1 MGFKENIKK
10 LRMEKGWSQRKLASE
25 LNVTQAAIYNWEKG
39 DRQPSKEMFER
50 IAEKL
55 GTTPAQL
62 IGWDNSSQKE
72 SITDT
77 QEFLYNDLDLKHVPD
92 EVMRDLLAVQYE
104 TTKDAITENDIEE
117 AKKKAAKDP
126 IFLKELFK
134 GRLATAT
141 VIEMTNREIRAK
153 EQLFSRLIAK
163 DVKNREKIRNEMDIA
178 DYIILD
184 FFHSLN
190 DKGKDKVLDYTADLA
205 KIEEYLEKKE
215 E

>member
-39 DRQPSKEMFER
+39 ERQPSKEMFER

-72 SITDT
+72 FITDT
-77 QEFLYNDLDLKHVPD
+77 QAFPYESLDLKYVPD

-104 TTKDAITENDIEE
+104 TTEDTITENDIEE
-117 AKKKAAKDP
+117 AKKRAARDP

-134 GRLATAT
+134 GRLGTAAA
-141 VIEMTNREIRAK
+141 IEMTNREIRAR
-153 EQLFSRLIAK
+153 EQFFAEDRE
-163 DVKNREKIRNEMDIA
+163 NREKIRNEMDIA

-184 FFHSLN
+184 FFHLLN
-190 DKGKDKVLDYTADLA
+190 DKGKDKVLDYTADLV

>member
-39 DRQPSKEMFER
+39 ERQPSKDMFER

-55 GTTPAQL
+55 GNTPAQL

-72 SITDT
+72 FITDT
-77 QEFLYNDLDLKHVPD
+77 QAFPYESLDLKYVPD

-104 TTKDAITENDIEE
+104 TTEDTITENDIEE
-117 AKKKAAKDP
+117 AKKRAARDP

-134 GRLATAT
+134 GRLGTAAA
-141 VIEMTNREIRAK
+141 IDMTNREIRAR
-153 EQLFSRLIAK
+153 EQFFAEDRE
-163 DVKNREKIRNEMDIA
+163 NREKIRNEMDIA

-184 FFHSLN
+184 FFHLLN
-190 DKGKDKVLDYTADLA
+190 DKGKDKVLDYTADLV

>member
-39 DRQPSKEMFER
+39 ERQPSKEMFER

-72 SITDT
+72 FITDT
-77 QEFLYNDLDLKHVPD
+77 QAFPYESLDLKYVPD

-104 TTKDAITENDIEE
+104 TTEDAITENDIEE

-126 IFLKELFK
+126 RFLKELFK

-141 VIEMTNREIRAK
+141 VIEMTNREI
-153 EQLFSRLIAK
+153 QLFSRQIAE
-163 DVKNREKIRNEMDIA
+163 DRENREKIRNEMDIA

-184 FFHSLN
+184 FFHLLN

>member
-39 DRQPSKEMFER
+39 ERQPSKEMFER

-77 QEFLYNDLDLKHVPD
+77 QEFLYNDLDLKYVPD

-141 VIEMTNREIRAK
+141 VIEMTNREIRAR
-153 EQLFSRLIAK
+153 EQLFSRQIAE
-163 DVKNREKIRNEMDIA
+163 DRENREKIRNEMDIA

-184 FFHSLN
+184 FFHLLN

>member
-39 DRQPSKEMFER
+39 ERQPSKEMFER

-72 SITDT
+72 FITDT
-77 QEFLYNDLDLKHVPD
+77 QAFPYESLDLKYVPD

-104 TTKDAITENDIEE
+104 TTEDTITENDIEE
-117 AKKKAAKDP
+117 AKKRAARDP

-134 GRLATAT
+134 GRLGTAA
-141 VIEMTNREIRAK
+141 VIEMTNREIRAR
-153 EQLFSRLIAK
+153 EQLFAK
-163 DVKNREKIRNEMDIA
+163 DRENREKIRNEMDIA
-178 DYIILD
+178 DYIILE
-184 FFHSLN
+184 FFHLLN
-190 DKGKDKVLDYTADLA
+190 DNGKDKLVDYAADLA